1 MFLLHRTSALTPKG
15 STERSISASK
25 LHGLSERD
33 HNGRRSACF
42 TGREGHGIIRKDDFT
57 ACQAHERVAA
67 GIQYYC
73 CINENVHNL
82 VRMQFLV
89 QHDNQSTPRSA
100 LGDYWVNREAAIR
113 VLCTRAPSS
122 RSSRVRA

>member
-1 MFLLHRTSALTPKG
+1 MVVVVL
-15 STERSISASK
+15 ASLAGK
-25 LHGLSERD
+25 VTVPFE
-33 HNGRRSACF
+33 
-42 TGREGHGIIRKDDFT
+42 TIDFT
-57 ACQAHERVAA
+57 ACQAHERFAA
-67 GIQYYC
+67 GIQYYH
-73 CINENVHNL
+73 CINEYVHNL